1 MRISDWSSD
10 VCSSDLPL
18 ECIQARPVREKVP
31 GAEDELLDGGTGRVE
46 DDAGVAH
53 RRTPAFLAQGT
64 GDGRRFPASRHVHQ
78 RSEEHTSELPSLMR
92 YSYAVFCLEKKTLT
106 NVRSNDR

>member
-1 MRISDWSSD
+1 M
-10 VCSSDLPL
+10 VTLPL

-31 GAEDELLDGGTGRVE
+31 GAEDEPLDGGTGRVE

-64 GDGRRFPASRHVHQ
+64 GDGRRFPASRHVPQ
-78 RSEEHTSELPSLMR
+78 DVAVALPGGERSVNKPAVGHSLALPATPSPNL
-92 YSYAVFCLEKKTLT
+92 SHFPSPSPK
-106 NVRSNDR
+106 